1 MLLHNKTT
9 QRIYPSLSNGENFR
23 LTKISD
29 FEKEISDEVEHYRTV
44 AKKYKKAHSVVNGFA
59 VGLGSI
65 AAGLSTAGLTTAISG
80 VGILATIPLASI
92 AALFGFSSAGLTAFG
107 KKLQTKVTKHEKICT
122 LAITKKNSALAD
134 NEISDGEFNIVVRE
148 VQKYH
153 ELKAAIRS
161 GALTKPS
168 QNIKEL
174 APLPDLEKIKKEIR
188 EQVRSE
194 FTKNLQPCPVQI

>member
-1 MLLHNKTT
+1 
-9 QRIYPSLSNGENFR
+9 
-23 LTKISD
+23 

-122 LAITKKNSALAD
+122 LAITKKNSVSEFVSKALAD

-194 FTKNLQPCPVQI
+194 FTKKLAAVSSSDLRK